1 MYKKTFHEKNS
12 FHTHIFE
19 HEAKNLKKTTSSSQQ
34 KCLKFFTVKLGVTS
48 ALRELQTL
56 LADEGLD
63 ERPAVGIG
71 ITLRDEAGEDGRA
84 GDEGRS
90 VSGKNRV
97 VGRPSFYFFAS
108 AWRR

>member
-1 MYKKTFHEKNS
+1 MKRICFTPTCLNTKLKS
-12 FHTHIFE
+12 
-19 HEAKNLKKTTSSSQQ
+19 LKKITSSSQQ

-48 ALRELQTL
+48 KLRELQTL

-97 VGRPSFYFFAS
+97 VGRRSFYFSAS
-108 AWRR
+108 ACRR

>member
-1 MYKKTFHEKNS
+1 MKKIRFTPTYSNTKLKS
-12 FHTHIFE
+12 
-19 HEAKNLKKTTSSSQQ
+19 LKKITSSSQQ

-97 VGRPSFYFFAS
+97 VGRRSFYFFAS
-108 AWRR
+108 ACRR